1 MTNRSSLSRLL
12 VAFDVT
18 GLPPAKELIRRLVDT
33 DLSGV
38 DGLRGQIVIPVAGF
52 CITRHAVKG
61 ADDRQLESADAGASC
76 RHGDG
81 KSYPPE
87 NNAVSQIHASNTAER
102 GGLTADTSGGNLS
115 FYGHERESQN
125 IGVSRHQTFEM
136 PFGGTVLSDD
146 DSDAKVRTVNIPVFV
161 QVCRLEI
168 WP

>member
-1 MTNRSSLSRLL
+1 MDNDLPGVDDLSR
-12 VAFDVT
+12 
-18 GLPPAKELIRRLVDT
+18 
-33 DLSGV
+33 
-38 DGLRGQIVIPVAGF
+38 QIVIPVPGI

-76 RHGDG
+76 RHSDG
-81 KSYPPE
+81 KWYPSE
-87 NNAVSQIHASNTAER
+87 NMAVSQIHGSNAAER
-102 GGLTADTSGGNLS
+102 GVVTADASGGNLS